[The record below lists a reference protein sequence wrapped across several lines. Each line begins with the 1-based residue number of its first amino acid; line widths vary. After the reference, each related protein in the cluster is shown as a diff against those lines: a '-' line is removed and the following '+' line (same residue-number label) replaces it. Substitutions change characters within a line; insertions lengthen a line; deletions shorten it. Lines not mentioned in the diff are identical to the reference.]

1 MPVANRPGKQPL
13 KETHEI
19 KKEGGCVKMRHSPP
33 PL

>member
-19 KKEGGCVKMRHSPP
+19 KKRGLSLILTQPP

>member
-19 KKEGGCVKMRHSPP
+19 KKRGLRQNETQPPP